1 MEHLSFN
8 HWVNSSCS
16 PAAGG
21 KLRVSFG
28 EVPSKWPQKPFTS
41 IASLKQME
49 NAVQFKPVGK
59 SLGTD
64 NGRMSVVVSTVVVV
78 DIRTERLDSYKSNP
92 RAQ

>member
-1 MEHLSFN
+1 M
-8 HWVNSSCS
+8 SCS

-21 KLRVSFG
+21 ELRVGFG
-28 EVPSKWPQKPFTS
+28 EVPSKWPQKPFAL

-49 NAVQFKPVGK
+49 NAVQFRPVGK

-64 NGRMSVVVSTVVVV
+64 DGRMSVVVSAVVVV
-78 DIRTERLDSYKSNP
+78 DIRAERLDNYKSNP